1 MFSEIYRR
9 RVDWGHITAMS
20 LLLLVLSASPSAGQ
34 DQWRQTVQA
43 IVPVT
48 EETVARAL
56 LDSVVSV
63 VQNQDIPVQQ
73 APQASSTSFKAIKD
87 TLSEEGLAASSATH
101 MFITYR
107 FSLSSSTFNEEILD
121 LYYIFRPEGQ
131 EEEDIPILYLDLRKG
146 QLYENLLIERGT
158 RLTSNEATFLPFK
171 QQVGFNNL
179 RDQLAVVRVG
189 SRTIRGTDR
198 AAAEKERILK
208 IIRDLTYN

>member
-1 MFSEIYRR
+1 MFSEFHHR
-9 RVDWGHITAMS
+9 RVDWGHITAMG

-34 DQWRQTVQA
+34 DQWRQTVQT
-43 IVPVT
+43 IVPVE

-63 VQNQDIPVQQ
+63 VQNQDIPVQK
-73 APQASSTSFKAIKD
+73 APRASSTSFKAIKD

-107 FSLSSSTFNEEILD
+107 FSLSSSTFNEKILD

-131 EEEDIPILYLDLRKG
+131 GEDIPILYLDLREG
-146 QLYENLLIERGT
+146 RLYENLLIERGT

-171 QQVGFNNL
+171 QQVGFNDL

-189 SRTIRGTDR
+189 NRTIRDTAR
-198 AAAEKERILK
+198 AAAEKKRILEV
-208 IIRDLTYN
+208 IRDLTYQ

>member
-1 MFSEIYRR
+1 MFSELHR

-34 DQWRQTVQA
+34 DQWRQTVQT
-43 IVPVT
+43 IVPVKEKT
-48 EETVARAL
+48 IARAL

-73 APQASSTSFKAIKD
+73 APQASSTSFKAIED

-107 FSLSSSTFNEEILD
+107 FSLSSSTFNEKILD

-131 EEEDIPILYLDLRKG
+131 GGEDIPILYLDLREG
-146 QLYENLLIERGT
+146 RLYESLLIERGT

-171 QQVGFNNL
+171 QQVGFNDL

-189 SRTIRGTDR
+189 NRTIRDTAR
-198 AAAEKERILK
+198 AAAEKKRILEV
-208 IIRDLTYN
+208 IRNLTYN